1 MASPT
6 EISDLLNSITRDI
19 RTIISDEIALVKAEI
34 KPAVRHVGVG
44 SGMFGAAAYF
54 AISATII
61 LWFVFAAGFAWLY
74 ASVTSLSAWGA
85 AFWGMFTAM
94 FLVLIIAGV
103 FVVIGLKNFK
113 QVRGPEK
120 APESIGKTFS
130 AFASGLE
137 DGGNR
142 VKAEVSGR
150 SADEWISSRPV
161 APVGG
166 QTRTIEDD
174 PLRTDLQG
182 KR

>member
-6 EISDLLNSITRDI
+6 EISDLLNSITGDI

-74 ASVTSLSAWGA
+74 ASVTSISAWGA

-103 FVVIGLKNFK
+103 FVMIGMKNFR
-113 QVRGPEK
+113 QIHGPEK
-120 APESIGKTFS
+120 SPESVSKSVS
-130 AFASGLE
+130 ALATGLE

-142 VKAEVSGR
+142 VRAEVSGT
-150 SADEWISSRPV
+150 SPEEWVSLHSHLK

-166 QTRTIEDD
+166 RTRTIEDD
-174 PLRTDLQG
+174 LFEGTL
-182 KR
+182 